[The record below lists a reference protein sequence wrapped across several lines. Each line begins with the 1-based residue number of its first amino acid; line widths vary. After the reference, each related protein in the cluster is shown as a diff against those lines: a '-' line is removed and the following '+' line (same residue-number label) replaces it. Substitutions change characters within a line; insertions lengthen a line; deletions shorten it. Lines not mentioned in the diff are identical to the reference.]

1 VERVAQY
8 GPVLGDMLREN
19 LCDLPWTADIRGI
32 GFLWGIE
39 LVHDRKTN
47 TPFNRKEQITE
58 KLWEAMFQ
66 KGVIVY
72 KSTGLAG
79 LHGDALIVAPPF
91 IIKMDE
97 MRRVAETLR
106 EAILETLGS

>member
-1 VERVAQY
+1 MEGTPDR
-8 GPVLGDMLREN
+8 P
-19 LCDLPWTADIRGI
+19 T
-32 GFLWGIE
+32 
-39 LVHDRKTN
+39 DRKTN

-72 KSTGLAG
+72 KSTGIAG

-91 IIKMDE
+91 IIKTDE